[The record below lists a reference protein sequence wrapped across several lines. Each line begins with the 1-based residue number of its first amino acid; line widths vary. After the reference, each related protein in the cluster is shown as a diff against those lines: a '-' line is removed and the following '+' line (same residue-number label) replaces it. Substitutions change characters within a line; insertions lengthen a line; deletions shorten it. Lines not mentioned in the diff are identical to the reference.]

1 MILTVH
7 SKTPSVI
14 QESPKRTSTI
24 CTITTLHHAQNSFL
38 EQSQLLDDMQIEG
51 IRRGVVLSGEI
62 KPVVLLTSNQH
73 AAVQKIWQQF
83 VLRRT
88 PVFPITHTVWSCRVL
103 LRPPDQSSSVTSV
116 GIVGPHLDVNQYH
129 TDLGLFPTDSF
140 SIKTPFQIFFT

>member
-1 MILTVH
+1 MKADTKNH
-7 SKTPSVI
+7 TEKHFSV
-14 QESPKRTSTI
+14 
-24 CTITTLHHAQNSFL
+24 TTLHHAQNSFL

-62 KPVVLLTSNQH
+62 KPVVLLTTNQH
-73 AAVQKIWQQF
+73 VAVQKIWQQF

-116 GIVGPHLDVNQYH
+116 GIVGPHLDINQYH
-129 TDLGLFPTDSF
+129 TDLGLFPTDPF

>member
-24 CTITTLHHAQNSFL
+24 CTTRCLVDNQPACGCSKNMATICAPTNACFSHNCPPQISIDTGMSLLASVGLFL
-38 EQSQLLDDMQIEG
+38 C
-51 IRRGVVLSGEI
+51 
-62 KPVVLLTSNQH
+62 
-73 AAVQKIWQQF
+73 
-83 VLRRT
+83 
-88 PVFPITHTVWSCRVL
+88 FPHTVWSCRVL